1 MCLQGRAREARLSF
15 ARALARCF
23 SRLFSQV
30 LAELG
35 SPLDHMFGTS
45 AIEVADLI

>member
-1 MCLQGRAREARLSF
+1 MSLGSGARGAPF
-15 ARALARCF
+15 FVRALARCF
-23 SRLFSQV
+23 SQLFSQV

-35 SPLDHMFGTS
+35 SPPDHVLGTS